1 MITLPGCPS
10 QQRSHWNAHTCR
22 HVCVCVHTLNCE
34 GFVNVTECMVK
45 TDHYEEEEGGRRK
58 RSHGITGDV
67 VSIKVRK
74 VVK

>member
-1 MITLPGCPS
+1 
-10 QQRSHWNAHTCR
+10 
-22 HVCVCVHTLNCE
+22 
-34 GFVNVTECMVK
+34 MVK

-58 RSHGITGDV
+58 RSHGITGDE